1 MDTTQTNPNNLE
13 CGHQILIEQAWEDET
28 GNYHD
33 EYARIE
39 IIRPDGSMKVKFKDE
54 KINEFLKDAEYLAK
68 DFNWE

>member
-13 CGHQILIEQAWEDET
+13 VGHQILIEQAWEDEA

-33 EYARIE
+33 EYAIIE
-39 IIRPDGSMKVKFKDE
+39 IIRPDGSMEVKFKDE
-54 KINEFLKDAEYLAK
+54 RINQFLKDAEYLAK